1 MTRQSE
7 SSGMRDSLSINEEN
21 VGLLSD
27 LFRDPYEERSFSEP
41 EKTRNILGRH
51 TIDRCRGL
59 NNLHVSR
66 VPDGSSD
73 KGSVEVPIVGRDEA
87 SAVGVRTLRS
97 VESNSLSDQWRT
109 RSEREAGRRWNAA
122 GRADEN
128 VL

>member
-27 LFRDPYEERSFSEP
+27 PFRDPYGERSFSEP
-41 EKTRNILGRH
+41 EKTRNILGRP

-59 NNLHVSR
+59 NNLHVSL

-73 KGSVEVPIVGRDEA
+73 KVSVALVGCVHSTEVSR
-87 SAVGVRTLRS
+87 L
-97 VESNSLSDQWRT
+97 
-109 RSEREAGRRWNAA
+109 
-122 GRADEN
+122 EN
-128 VL
+128 KIFVAFDPC

>member
-27 LFRDPYEERSFSEP
+27 LFRDPYEEMSFPEP

-59 NNLHVSR
+59 NNLHVTR

-73 KGSVEVPIVGRDEA
+73 KGCVALVGCVDSPEA
-87 SAVGVRTLRS
+87 SRLRH
-97 VESNSLSDQWRT
+97 
-109 RSEREAGRRWNAA
+109 RRGGAFA
-122 GRADEN
+122 TS
-128 VL
+128 